1 MSKGDLERRSNRSAI
16 LFLIRHNSGLCAR
29 IWLDS
34 IGKHR
39 HVGRLSMKG
48 SGKGSIIVL
57 LLTLAALCVAAIN
70 LDGSLKRLA
79 NGDE

>member
-1 MSKGDLERRSNRSAI
+1 
-16 LFLIRHNSGLCAR
+16 
-29 IWLDS
+29 
-34 IGKHR
+34 
-39 HVGRLSMKG
+39 MKG
-48 SGKGSIIVL
+48 SGKGSIVIL